1 MNNITRAIT
10 LLTEAEDLI
19 DERLDELERYYPEET
34 PDGTLLATVRKKV
47 HKALLN
53 LAQSAT

>member
-1 MNNITRAIT
+1 MNNITKAIT
-10 LLTEAEDLI
+10 LLTDAEDLI

-34 PDGTLLATVRKKV
+34 PDGVLLAIVRKKV
-47 HKALLN
+47 HQALLA